1 MCNYVYKYTIRL
13 LEYLSVWIF
22 EYKSATE
29 SQHHEQLQRCWKL
42 VVNAYELMT
51 EAAAFGALTNDVG
64 GAYSLSALMF
74 TECVYSLPTVLGATA
89 TAVHRSHLSR
99 PASSSAF
106 PKPHFIFWWIL
117 FSLLFCR
124 YIYYEILLNKK
135 AELSQRCTR
144 DATYIGYGC
153 SKNFFGSP
161 LLSLATPTPTF
172 TEILMGFCCDRSK
185 ESAYKIWTS
194 YLYRLWIYVNL
205 WRYINFIL
213 IWFDLIS
220 WDNWAVNISGYAYAL
235 FSPKIFLF
243 GTSDRPVNV
252 PAKFEVLTFTHSW
265 DNSDCSFE
273 CGCEPPI
280 LGKRRP

>member
-153 SKNFFGSP
+153 SKNFRKSLTVPGYAHAYFYRNFNGLLLRSIVRKCVQNLNLVSLPP
-161 LLSLATPTPTF
+161 LNLREFMAL
-172 TEILMGFCCDRSK
+172 
-185 ESAYKIWTS
+185 YKF
-194 YLYRLWIYVNL
+194 Y
-205 WRYINFIL
+205 FDL
-213 IWFDLIS
+213 IWFD
-220 WDNWAVNISGYAYAL
+220 
-235 FSPKIFLF
+235 FL
-243 GTSDRPVNV
+243 R
-252 PAKFEVLTFTHSW
+252 
-265 DNSDCSFE
+265 
-273 CGCEPPI
+273 
-280 LGKRRP
+280 